1 MSREADILIKNIT
14 ILRPDQASEILR
26 DTDIVIADG
35 KIVKI
40 RTNINIDAKQELNGR
55 GKIALPGLIDA
66 HTHVFQIFLR
76 GALTMHEL
84 QRHPIWLNVLIPFE
98 AEMGKEEAEIS
109 AKLACLNMIKKGITA
124 FSDAG
129 GPYPEILA
137 EIVSKSGL
145 KATVTHSTIDTG
157 ISSYLRS
164 AELNRELVHKYR
176 AGRVRGWYSLRQIMT
191 STDELIEKTFKYA
204 EEDSVGIHMHLSE
217 EPIEIQHS
225 LSRWGKRPVEFLY
238 NKGYLNHHVV
248 AAHCAFLSKEEVK
261 MLSKSNVKVVHC
273 PTINMM
279 YMNFPRV
286 PELLAEGVKVALGSD
301 GGSYRSLDLF
311 TEMNIMITGMTGYY
325 GSPFLDFNVITPKD
339 ALLMATRN
347 GAEALMLEKS
357 GTIKEG
363 YSADITIINTHKSHL
378 IPLHD
383 PFTLPF
389 FASGDDVSEVIV
401 DGKLIMKNGAVL
413 TLDEE
418 KILTEALEIT
428 PIVQGRIKRI
438 LSKAK

>member
-14 ILRPDQASEILR
+14 ILRPDQAPEILR

-40 RTNINIDAKQELNGR
+40 GNNINIDAKQELNGR
-55 GKIALPGLIDA
+55 GKIALPGLVDA

-76 GALTMHEL
+76 GALTMREL
-84 QRHPIWLNVLIPFE
+84 QRHPIWLNILIPFE
-98 AEMGKEEAEIS
+98 AEVEKEEAEMS

-164 AELNRELVHKYR
+164 AELNRELVHKCG
-176 AGRVRGWYSLRQIMT
+176 AGRVRGWYSLRQIIT
-191 STDELIEKTFKYA
+191 STDEMVEKTFKYA
-204 EEDSVGIHMHLSE
+204 EEDSVGIHMHFSE

-225 LSRWGKRPVEFLY
+225 LSMWGKRPVEFLY
-238 NKGYLNHHVV
+238 SKGYLNHHVV

-261 MLSKSNVKVVHC
+261 MLSRSNAKVVHC

-279 YMNFPRV
+279 YMNFLKFLNCWLK
-286 PELLAEGVKVALGSD
+286 ELRLLLEVMGGV
-301 GGSYRSLDLF
+301 
-311 TEMNIMITGMTGYY
+311 I
-325 GSPFLDFNVITPKD
+325 
-339 ALLMATRN
+339 
-347 GAEALMLEKS
+347 EAL
-357 GTIKEG
+357 T
-363 YSADITIINTHKSHL
+363 Y
-378 IPLHD
+378 
-383 PFTLPF
+383 LP
-389 FASGDDVSEVIV
+389 
-401 DGKLIMKNGAVL
+401 K
-413 TLDEE
+413 
-418 KILTEALEIT
+418 
-428 PIVQGRIKRI
+428 
-438 LSKAK
+438 